1 MAAVEGARACL
12 RVRRKGAAAPPP
24 LPVFMGGGG
33 GDAHIAQWG
42 LGWGALARATVSFP
56 RLMSYSSGMWD
67 VVRLSEC
74 GG

>member
-1 MAAVEGARACL
+1 MAAVEGARPCL

-24 LPVFMGGGG
+24 LPAFVGAAAVTRISPSGAWMGEC
-33 GDAHIAQWG
+33 
-42 LGWGALARATVSFP
+42 LCVTVSFL